1 MAPRAH
7 SLHRAQMIQRL
18 RTLRL
23 FSRAFIVLPWLP
35 GIALRV
41 CTVDRH
47 NVAVAFCCC
56 HCCVFPVIC
65 DNYYSFTAR
74 AGQDDV
80 FQSLKMFPS
89 IRAHWCTKAELR
101 PARSASGREAL
112 LVLRLRR
119 VLLGSHAC
127 EAARGC
133 RMVHLKGEGWRGG
146 VHCASSVKY
155 EAARR
160 HVTCR
165 SIGASCG
172 SACVRASCGVDG
184 RH

>member
-1 MAPRAH
+1 MLKMEDDGASCSLATSRTDEPASPLAHPHVAPVFTG
-7 SLHRAQMIQRL
+7 LHCA
-18 RTLRL
+18 
-23 FSRAFIVLPWLP
+23 
-35 GIALRV
+35 
-41 CTVDRH
+41 
-47 NVAVAFCCC
+47 AVAAGDRVACLHSRQTQRRGGFLLLSLLC
-56 HCCVFPVIC
+56 FSVIC

-80 FQSLKMFPS
+80 FQPLKMFPS

-133 RMVHLKGEGWRGG
+133 RLVHLKGEGRRG
-146 VHCASSVKY
+146 
-155 EAARR
+155 E
-160 HVTCR
+160 
-165 SIGASCG
+165 SI
-172 SACVRASCGVDG
+172 VPHR
-184 RH
+184 